1 MKALITL
8 ALIATSLTLSSCKTC
23 PFAKKQ
29 ASCCAPAQACCDAK
43 PAAGKTAHKH

>member
-29 ASCCAPAQACCDAK
+29 SSCCSAPAQSCCSAT
-43 PAAGKTAHKH
+43 PAAHKH

>member
-23 PFAKKQ
+23 PFAKKP
-29 ASCCAPAQACCDAK
+29 ASCCSAPAQSCCSAK
-43 PAAGKTAHKH
+43 PVAHKH